1 MLAASPL
8 AAQEPAPAPMPRPAL
23 PAAPREDV
31 AGRLQLR
38 YQLGVMER
46 VFEQA
51 VQHGAQM
58 MERTIQAMA
67 PDLFLFSG
75 PARARGFKLDGY
87 GFFFDVEVPA
97 FRRSVA
103 WSFRTLN
110 QGDAS
115 IDTAL
120 QALRR
125 HVQSMPTGA
134 GRNSLEQ
141 ALKRIELQVGA
152 PPMAA
157 MAGSTSAATAASTA
171 PAPEP
176 TGGDVSAMTVNQD
189 PNDTYT
195 DEVKRALIDAML
207 DHSASIPVGPDEWL
221 TIAARGDD
229 AWLAPNDFYE
239 AQTLVLRIKG
249 SDLTAFR
256 AERLTREEARIR
268 VEVHQF

>member
-1 MLAASPL
+1 VKAATFAVFLLAAVP
-8 AAQEPAPAPMPRPAL
+8 AGAQAPAPAPAPA
-23 PAAPREDV
+23 ED
-31 AGRLQLR
+31 ATGRLQLR

-46 VFEQA
+46 VLEQA

-58 MERTIQAMA
+58 MGRTIQSMA
-67 PDLFLFSG
+67 PDLLLFSG

-87 GFFFDVEVPA
+87 GYFFDVEVPA

-110 QGDAS
+110 QGDGS

-125 HVQSMPTGA
+125 HVQSMPTGT
-134 GRNSLEQ
+134 GRSSLEQ

-152 PPMAA
+152 PPTAA
-157 MAGSTSAATAASTA
+157 MSGTNAASAGPAESAEPAGGDAPATSA
-171 PAPEP
+171 
-176 TGGDVSAMTVNQD
+176 NQD
-189 PNDTYT
+189 PNETYT

-207 DHSASIPVGPDEWL
+207 DHSASMPMATDEWL
-221 TIAARGDD
+221 TIAARGDE
-229 AWLAPNDFYE
+229 AWLAPGDLYE
-239 AQTLVLRIKG
+239 AQTLVLRIRG
-249 SDLTAFR
+249 NDLAAFR
-256 AERLTREEARIR
+256 ADRLSRDEARIR